1 MQWEMGMSQQRTD
14 VIVIGG
20 GVMGSSIAYHL
31 ARRGVAV
38 TLLERGDIPCAAS
51 AASAGGV
58 RQQGRDLREL
68 PLAVASIARWENLEE
83 ELGADVHYRRE
94 GHVTV
99 TEDPTTIASFLPW
112 MDEQRALGL
121 DIDLVEGEDL
131 RELIPG
137 IAPQVVAGAYSP
149 ADGHANPILTTQAFA
164 SAAERF
170 GAVIRDHTTVT
181 AIAHQG
187 GRVSGVETED
197 GPIACDLVVLAA
209 GAWSMGLAEPLG
221 VTLPVAARAPQM
233 IATSPLPPLLRQVIG
248 ARGRMLSLKQ
258 VPSGNYV
265 IGGGWPGTVHLDR
278 RIAIPWFGSVK
289 GSLADS
295 SAIFPDLLRAGVE
308 RVWVGIEA
316 QTVDEVPILGAL
328 PGISNLVV
336 ATGFSG
342 HGFALSPTIGQV
354 ISELVI
360 DGTPSIEIGQLAFDR
375 FAGIALPPDWGGLH
389 AG

>member
-1 MQWEMGMSQQRTD
+1 MAQRRTE
-14 VIVIGG
+14 VAIIGG

-31 ARRGVAV
+31 ARRGVDV
-38 TLLERGDIPCAAS
+38 MLLERGDIPCAAS
-51 AASAGGV
+51 SASAGGV

-99 TEDPTTIASFLPW
+99 TENPDEVADFLPW
-112 MDEQRALGL
+112 MENQRQLGL
-121 DIDLVEGEDL
+121 EIDLVEGDDL

-137 IAPQVVAGAYSP
+137 IAPQVRAGAYSP

-164 SAAERF
+164 NAAQRF
-170 GAVIRDHTTVT
+170 GAVVRAHTTVT
-181 AIAHQG
+181 AIEHQG
-187 GRVSGVETED
+187 GNVTGVLTED

-209 GAWSMGLAEPLG
+209 GAWSMELAAPLG
-221 VTLPVAARAPQM
+221 VTLPAIARAPQM
-233 IATSPLPPLLRQVIG
+233 IATSPMPALLHQVVG

-278 RIAIPWFGSVK
+278 RIALPWYGSVR
-289 GSLADS
+289 GSLTDS
-295 SAIFPDLLRAGVE
+295 SAIFPELLRSRVE

-316 QTVDEVPILGAL
+316 QTADEVPILGAL
-328 PGISNLVV
+328 PGISNLTV

-342 HGFALSPTIGQV
+342 HGFALSPIIGQV
-354 ISELVI
+354 MSELIV
-360 DGTPSIEIGQLAFDR
+360 DGKPSIEISQLGFER
-375 FAGIALPPDWGGLH
+375 FEGMDLPDEWRELRAG
-389 AG
+389 

>member
-1 MQWEMGMSQQRTD
+1 MAQRRTD
-14 VIVIGG
+14 VAIIGG

-31 ARRGVAV
+31 ARRGVDV

-51 AASAGGV
+51 SASAGGV

-68 PLAVASIARWENLEE
+68 PLAVASIARWESLEE
-83 ELGADVHYRRE
+83 ELGADIHYRRE

-99 TEDPTTIASFLPW
+99 TENPDEVADFLPW
-112 MDEQRALGL
+112 MENQRQLGL
-121 DIDLVEGEDL
+121 EIDLVEGDDL

-137 IAPQVVAGAYSP
+137 IAPQVRAGAYSP

-164 SAAERF
+164 NAAQRF
-170 GAVIRDHTTVT
+170 GAVVRAHTTVI
-181 AIAHQG
+181 AIEHQG
-187 GRVSGVETED
+187 GNVTGVLTED

-209 GAWSMGLAEPLG
+209 GAWSMELAAPLG
-221 VTLPVAARAPQM
+221 VILPAVARAPQM
-233 IATSPLPPLLRQVIG
+233 IATTPMPALLHQVVG

-278 RIAIPWFGSVK
+278 RIALPWYGSVR
-289 GSLADS
+289 GSLTDS
-295 SAIFPDLLRAGVE
+295 SAIFPELLRSRVE

-316 QTVDEVPILGAL
+316 QTADEVPILGAL
-328 PGISNLVV
+328 PGISNLTV

-342 HGFALSPTIGQV
+342 HGFALSPIIGQV
-354 ISELVI
+354 MSELIV
-360 DGTPSIEIGQLAFDR
+360 DGASSIEISQLGFER
-375 FAGIALPPDWGGLH
+375 FEGMELPDEWRELRAG
-389 AG
+389 

>member
-1 MQWEMGMSQQRTD
+1 MAQSRTD
-14 VIVIGG
+14 VAIIGG

-31 ARRGVAV
+31 ARRGVDV

-51 AASAGGV
+51 SASAGGV

-68 PLAVASIARWENLEE
+68 PLAVASIARWESLEE
-83 ELGADVHYRRE
+83 ELGADIHYRRE

-99 TEDPTTIASFLPW
+99 TENPDEVADFLPW
-112 MDEQRALGL
+112 MENQRQLGL
-121 DIDLVEGEDL
+121 EIDLVEGDDL

-137 IAPQVVAGAYSP
+137 IAPQVRAGAYSP

-164 SAAERF
+164 NAAQRF
-170 GAVIRDHTTVT
+170 GAVVRAHTTVI
-181 AIAHQG
+181 AIEHQG
-187 GRVSGVETED
+187 GNVTGVLTED

-209 GAWSMGLAEPLG
+209 GAWSMELAAPLG
-221 VTLPVAARAPQM
+221 VILPAVARAPQM
-233 IATSPLPPLLRQVIG
+233 IATTPMPALLHQVVG

-278 RIAIPWFGSVK
+278 RIALPWYGSVR
-289 GSLADS
+289 GSLTDS
-295 SAIFPDLLRAGVE
+295 SAIFPELLRSRVE

-316 QTVDEVPILGAL
+316 QTADEVPILGAL
-328 PGISNLVV
+328 PGISNLTV

-342 HGFALSPTIGQV
+342 HGFALSPIIGQV
-354 ISELVI
+354 MSELIV
-360 DGTPSIEIGQLAFDR
+360 DGASSIEISQLGFER
-375 FAGIALPPDWGGLH
+375 FEGMELPDEWRELRAG
-389 AG
+389 

>member
-1 MQWEMGMSQQRTD
+1 MTHTPTE
-14 VIVIGG
+14 VAIIGG

-58 RQQGRDLREL
+58 RQQGRDLREM
-68 PLAVASIARWENLEE
+68 PLAVASIAKWERLEE
-83 ELGADVHYRRE
+83 ELGADLHYRRE

-99 TEDPTTIASFLPW
+99 TENPDEVDSFHPW
-112 MDEQRALGL
+112 MDDQRALGL
-121 DIDLVEGEDL
+121 EIDLVEGDDL

-164 SAAERF
+164 NAAARF
-170 GAVIRDHTTVT
+170 GATLRPHTTVT
-181 AIAHQG
+181 AIERRG
-187 GRVSGVETED
+187 GKVIGVATDDGSVS
-197 GPIACDLVVLAA
+197 CDLVVLAA
-209 GAWSMGLAEPLG
+209 GAWSMQLAAPLG
-221 VTLPVAARAPQM
+221 VNLPAVARAPQM
-233 IATSPLPPLLRQVIG
+233 IATTPLPQLLHQVIG

-278 RIAIPWFGSVK
+278 RIAVPWYGSVL
-289 GSLADS
+289 GSLTDS
-295 SAIFPDLLRAGVE
+295 SAIFPDLLRSRVE

-328 PGISNLVV
+328 PDIENLTI

-342 HGFALSPTIGQV
+342 HGFALSPIIGQV
-354 ISELVI
+354 MSELIV
-360 DGTPSIEIGQLAFDR
+360 DGKPSIEISQLGFER
-375 FAGIALPPDWGGLH
+375 FEGMEVPSEFRELRAG
-389 AG
+389 

>member
-1 MQWEMGMSQQRTD
+1 MSQQPTD
-14 VIVIGG
+14 VVVIGG

-83 ELGADVHYRRE
+83 ELGADLHYRRE

-99 TEDPTTIASFLPW
+99 TEDADSVSSFIPW
-112 MDEQRALGL
+112 MEDQRSLGL
-121 DIDLVEGEDL
+121 DIELVEGDDL

-137 IAPQVVAGAYSP
+137 IAPQVVAGTYSP
-149 ADGHANPILTTQAFA
+149 SDGHANPILTTQAFA

-170 GAVIRDHTTVT
+170 GAVIRPHTSVT
-181 AIAHQG
+181 AIEHQG
-187 GRVSGVETED
+187 GQVTGVATED
-197 GPIACDLVVLAA
+197 GSISCDLVVLAA

-221 VTLPVAARAPQM
+221 VTLPAIPRAPQM
-233 IATSPLPPLLRQVIG
+233 IATTPMPALLHQVIG

-278 RIAIPWFGSVK
+278 RIAIPWYSSVL
-289 GSLADS
+289 GSLTDS
-295 SAIFPDLLRAGVE
+295 SAIFPDLLRSRVE

-316 QTVDEVPILGAL
+316 QTADEVPILGAL
-328 PGISNLVV
+328 PGLANLTV

-342 HGFALSPTIGQV
+342 HGFALSPIIGQV
-354 ISELVI
+354 MSELIV
-360 DGTPSIEIGQLAFDR
+360 DGTPSIEIAQLSFDR
-375 FAGIALPPDWGGLH
+375 FEGAELPAEWRELRAG
-389 AG
+389 

>member
-1 MQWEMGMSQQRTD
+1 MTQTRTE
-14 VIVIGG
+14 VAIIGG

-31 ARRGVAV
+31 ARRGVRV

-68 PLAVASIARWENLEE
+68 PLAVASIARWERLEE

-99 TEDPTTIASFLPW
+99 TESADDVAEFLPW
-112 MDEQRALGL
+112 MENQRQLGL
-121 DIDLVEGEDL
+121 EIELVEGDDL

-137 IAPQVVAGAYSP
+137 ISPQVRAGAYSP

-164 SAAERF
+164 DAAQRF
-170 GAVIRDHTTVT
+170 GAVVRPHTAVT
-181 AIAHQG
+181 AIEHQG
-187 GRVSGVETED
+187 GQVTGVVTED
-197 GPIACDLVVLAA
+197 GQIACDLVVLAA
-209 GAWSMGLAEPLG
+209 GAWSMELAAPLG
-221 VTLPVAARAPQM
+221 VELPAIARAPQM
-233 IATSPLPPLLRQVIG
+233 IATTPMPALLHQVVG
-248 ARGRMLSLKQ
+248 ARRRMLSLKQ

-278 RIAIPWFGSVK
+278 RIALPWYGSVR
-289 GSLADS
+289 GSVIDS
-295 SAIFPDLLRAGVE
+295 SAIFPELLRSRVE

-328 PGISNLVV
+328 SGISGLAV
-336 ATGFSG
+336 AMGFSG
-342 HGFALSPTIGQV
+342 HGFALSPIIGQV
-354 ISELVI
+354 MSELIV
-360 DGTPSIEIGQLAFDR
+360 DGTPSIEISQLGFDR
-375 FAGIALPPDWGGLH
+375 FEGMEMPEEWRELRAG
-389 AG
+389 

>member
-1 MQWEMGMSQQRTD
+1 MSRTPTE
-14 VIVIGG
+14 VAVIGG

-68 PLAVASIARWENLEE
+68 PLAVASIARWEHLEE
-83 ELGADVHYRRE
+83 ELGTDLHYRRE

-99 TEDPTTIASFLPW
+99 TENQDEVESFLPW
-112 MDEQRALGL
+112 MEDQRALGL
-121 DIDLVEGEDL
+121 EIDLIEGDDL

-137 IAPQVVAGAYSP
+137 IAPQVVAGACSP

-164 SAAERF
+164 NAAARF
-170 GAVIRDHTTVT
+170 GADIRPHATVT
-181 AIAHQG
+181 AIEHQG
-187 GRVSGVETED
+187 GRISGVSTDD
-197 GPIACDLVVLAA
+197 GSIACDLVVLAA
-209 GAWSMGLAEPLG
+209 GAWSMELAEPLG
-221 VTLPVAARAPQM
+221 IILPAIARAPQM
-233 IATSPLPPLLRQVIG
+233 IATSPMPSLLHQVIG

-265 IGGGWPGTVHLDR
+265 IGGGWPGTVHLDK
-278 RIAIPWFGSVK
+278 RIAVPWYGSVL
-289 GSLADS
+289 GSLTDS

-328 PGISNLVV
+328 PGISYLTV

-342 HGFALSPTIGQV
+342 HGFALSPIIGQV
-354 ISELVI
+354 MSEFIV
-360 DGTPSIEIGQLAFDR
+360 DGKPSIEIRQLGFDR
-375 FAGIALPPDWGGLH
+375 FEGVDLPSEWRELRAG
-389 AG
+389 